1 VDTGHVSVQTSPSHS
16 GRREKLIN
24 EIFLKKSLVA
34 ATHCSQTKQQIAST
48 AQTKK
53 KTLDS
58 SSLPGQGHNKLI
70 TDTPLPNFAKERIS
84 HQPVTN
90 ITPIGGVFEY
100 HNQVNNIS
108 HKTASLKIL
117 QYASVFSSTPNACLF
132 RIHNI
137 NGPH

>member
-1 VDTGHVSVQTSPSHS
+1 MLSDLVISLTKWVNTVIRTGHVSVQTSPSHS

-53 KTLDS
+53 KEHWIHQAYQARVIIS
-58 SSLPGQGHNKLI
+58 
-70 TDTPLPNFAKERIS
+70 DTPLPNFAKERIS

-90 ITPIGGVFEY
+90 ITPMGSVFEY
-100 HNQVNNIS
+100 HNQVNNR
-108 HKTASLKIL
+108 TTYLTRRLA
-117 QYASVFSSTPNACLF
+117 
-132 RIHNI
+132 
-137 NGPH
+137 

>member
-1 VDTGHVSVQTSPSHS
+1 MSSVDTGHVSVQTSPSHS

-53 KTLDS
+53 KEHWIHQAYQARVIIS
-58 SSLPGQGHNKLI
+58 
-70 TDTPLPNFAKERIS
+70 DTPLPNFAKERIS

-90 ITPIGGVFEY
+90 ITPMGSVFEY
-100 HNQVNNIS
+100 HNQVNNR
-108 HKTASLKIL
+108 TTYLTRRLA
-117 QYASVFSSTPNACLF
+117 
-132 RIHNI
+132 
-137 NGPH
+137 